1 MEPIPAIGIV
11 VGLAKSLGNTLQLL
25 QDVASR
31 FASQNLRSDLK
42 GAETAI
48 SISRADLMTIH
59 DNLNVT
65 SMHSQANDLLDV
77 LEDTE
82 MRLNGLRDSIRNV
95 ETLRSKLFL
104 RWQSRVLL
112 RRDMDDTKSSIVLAL
127 EMVEMIRIVQ
137 GDIQHAKPL
146 IEVSR

>member
-1 MEPIPAIGIV
+1 
-11 VGLAKSLGNTLQLL
+11 
-25 QDVASR
+25 
-31 FASQNLRSDLK
+31 
-42 GAETAI
+42 
-48 SISRADLMTIH
+48 
-59 DNLNVT
+59 
-65 SMHSQANDLLDV
+65 MHSQANDLLDV

-82 MRLNGLRDSIRNV
+82 MRLKGLRDSIRNV

-137 GDIQHAKPL
+137 GQFQHAKPL